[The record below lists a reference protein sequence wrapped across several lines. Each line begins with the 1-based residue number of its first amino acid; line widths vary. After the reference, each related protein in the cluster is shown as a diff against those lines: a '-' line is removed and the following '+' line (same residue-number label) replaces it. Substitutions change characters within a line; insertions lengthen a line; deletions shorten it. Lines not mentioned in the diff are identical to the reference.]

1 VKAVVAAPAA
11 GGAVGAKVVQESGS
25 ETVAARA
32 EQVAVQSTPPAAPEP
47 AAVKASAPAD
57 AMATAE
63 LHMDD
68 ADQAQPPPAASGS
81 VEDEVFEVCSAID
94 PGGDTAPAE
103 APADEVR

>member
-1 VKAVVAAPAA
+1 MKAPVAAPAD
-11 GGAVGAKVVQESGS
+11 GGAVAAKPV
-25 ETVAARA
+25 R
-32 EQVAVQSTPPAAPEP
+32 VAVQPTPPAAPEP